1 MKWKCL
7 IVDDEPVARK
17 VLEEYVDDVEYL
29 ELAGKAENP
38 FKAGQLLS
46 SGGIDIIFLDIN
58 MPKMSGIEFLKTSP
72 ALPLT
77 IMTTAYSD
85 YALEGY
91 ELNVMDY
98 LVKPFA
104 FGRFVKAC
112 NKARDYLLLLQKKE
126 PAAEIS
132 DHFFVKCN
140 GIIEKVHHQELIW
153 VEARQNYVVLHTD
166 SRKLVVYLTM
176 KLVSEQLPA
185 HQFLK
190 IHKSTMINISKIKSI
205 EGNVINMGTGS
216 AVISQNLYVEVIK
229 KILKDRLIKRNL

>member
-1 MKWKCL
+1 MKLKCI
-7 IVDDEPVARK
+7 IVDDEPMARK
-17 VLEEYVDDVEYL
+17 VLEEYVNDVEYL

-38 FKAGQLLS
+38 FKAGHLLS

-85 YALEGY
+85 YALESF
-91 ELNVMDY
+91 ELNVLDY

-104 FGRFVKAC
+104 FERFVKAC

-126 PAAEIS
+126 STTEIQ
-132 DHFFVKCN
+132 DYFFVKCN

-176 KLVSEQLPA
+176 KVVSEQLPED
-185 HQFLK
+185 QFLK

-205 EGNVINMGTGS
+205 EGNVINMGTCS

-229 KILKDRLIKRNL
+229 KILKDRMIKRNL